1 MIIKHWTLI
10 IPQVTLGLLSIV
22 DNVGILKSYL
32 TSLSPILQSS
42 ALFGLKTLD
51 KPTCI
56 ILHPGQGSSWALINH
71 QKVPSQVSSLSFT
84 LISVSTPYPLTG
96 NFSNPN
102 MTELRLQM
110 KHIFIVLSER
120 NHQQLNIKCSSKLTG
135 LECIGH
141 KLVRYWNTGSNTSS
155 NYPN

>member
-10 IPQVTLGLLSIV
+10 IPQVTPGLLSIV

-71 QKVPSQVSSLSFT
+71 QKVPSQVSKSEFYS
-84 LISVSTPYPLTG
+84 
-96 NFSNPN
+96 NFSFHPLPTNRK
-102 MTELRLQM
+102 LF
-110 KHIFIVLSER
+110 K
-120 NHQQLNIKCSSKLTG
+120 SK
-135 LECIGH
+135 
-141 KLVRYWNTGSNTSS
+141 YD
-155 NYPN
+155 

>member
-10 IPQVTLGLLSIV
+10 IPQVTPGLLSIV

-71 QKVPSQVSSLSFT
+71 QKVRSQVSKSEFYS
-84 LISVSTPYPLTG
+84 
-96 NFSNPN
+96 NFSFHPPPTNRK
-102 MTELRLQM
+102 LF
-110 KHIFIVLSER
+110 K
-120 NHQQLNIKCSSKLTG
+120 SK
-135 LECIGH
+135 
-141 KLVRYWNTGSNTSS
+141 YD
-155 NYPN
+155 